1 MNDTDFGFRT
11 VPKADKA
18 RMVRDVF
25 DSVAGRYDLM
35 NDAMSIGI
43 NRLWKK
49 QLTAQI
55 TPRPG
60 QDFIDVAG
68 GTGDIIFGIRD
79 ALERAT
85 SLPAQ
90 QSKLTICDINQ
101 SMLDVGRNRA
111 IDRGWVDGFDWV
123 CGNAESLPFDDQTFD
138 VYTIAFGLR
147 NVTDIDAA
155 LAEAWRVL
163 RPGGRFF
170 CLEFSKVDVPGLQKI
185 YDVFSFEVIPRL
197 GQALT
202 GDRASYQY
210 LVESIRRFPDQQAL
224 LERMAQAGMTR
235 PSCRN
240 LSGGIA
246 AIHSAWKI

>member
-25 DSVAGRYDLM
+25 DSIAGRYDLM

-43 NRLWKK
+43 HRLWKK

-85 SLPAQ
+85 SLSPQ

-123 CGNAESLPFDDQTFD
+123 CGNAESLPFEDQTFD

-170 CLEFSKVDVPGLQKI
+170 CLEFSKVDMPGLRKI

-210 LVESIRRFPDQQAL
+210 LVESIRRFPNQQAL

-246 AIHSAWKI
+246 AIHSARKI